1 MCVTISQFVGYLI
14 PSKKIQI
21 KKNNIDNYKEIFK
34 GFETWDLNDNQ
45 TIYIIRVNESICE
58 CGDENGNGR
67 EFERNTFKPL
77 IYDEDDMELCEEIKN
92 NLFSKLEQ
100 VGLDKYAIY
109 GIYTDTVIDNH

>member
-1 MCVTISQFVGYLI
+1 MIITKKYL
-14 PSKKIQI
+14 K
-21 KKNNIDNYKEIFK
+21 
-34 GFETWDLNDNQ
+34 DNQ

-100 VGLDKYAIY
+100 VGLDKYVIY